1 MVFLQTFAPARSGK
15 RFFGHLFQLCFNT
28 ASSEV
33 TPAEDCKVRPWQ
45 ETQPHVPAES
55 KPNPGAQEPP
65 SLTLTLRSGEVDPT
79 ELGTLACQS

>member
-1 MVFLQTFAPARSGK
+1 MPTAWMVWQGK
-15 RFFGHLFQLCFNT
+15 KWQDIFWPLVSAVNT

-33 TPAEDCKVRPWQ
+33 TPPEDCKVRPWQ
-45 ETQPHVPAES
+45 ERQPHVPAES